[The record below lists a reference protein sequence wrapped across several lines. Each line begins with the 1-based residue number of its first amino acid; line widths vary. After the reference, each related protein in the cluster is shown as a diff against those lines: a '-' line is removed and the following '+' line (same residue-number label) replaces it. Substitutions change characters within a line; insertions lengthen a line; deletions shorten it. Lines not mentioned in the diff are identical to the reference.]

1 MYELDGV
8 RKRDLKHLI
17 HSLKRQ
23 LDEEILKNRLM
34 EEFILSNNM
43 YEKFWEFQKNP
54 NVVPMVEPKQ

>member
-54 NVVPMVEPKQ
+54 NVAPMIEPKQ

>member
-54 NVVPMVEPKQ
+54 NVVPMIEPKQ

>member
-43 YEKFWEFQKNP
+43 YEKFWGFQKNP

>member
-1 MYELDGV
+1 MYELAGV

-54 NVVPMVEPKQ
+54 NVVPMIEPKQ